1 MPQDKLEN
9 PQNNLENPQNN
20 LENPQDKAE
29 NSQDKLENPQDKSE
43 NPDNNTDKVKT
54 RPWLSILLG
63 LLTGVWFH
71 YVLFRLS
78 LPTEPFIYAAF

>member
-1 MPQDKLEN
+1 MPEDNFENQQDKLEN
-9 PQNNLENPQNN
+9 PQGKLENP
-20 LENPQDKAE
+20 
-29 NSQDKLENPQDKSE
+29 QDKLENPQDKLE
-43 NPDNNTDKVKT
+43 NPDNNIDKVKT